1 MTDGS
6 GTRGVPRR
14 WSLAR
19 RLRGWLMVSVGGL
32 LIVVTGLAT
41 WFVRDTLARELDALV
56 AEEDAELQVDLM
68 ERPLDEEFVHE
79 VASKLDLETVG
90 ADLTVRVWRSPYDE
104 PWIVAGAAP
113 RSEWP
118 AVTPP
123 VEFASSAP
131 APDVRAFSTS
141 ATLAVIGADGAVRDE
156 ALRLEM
162 LIDGTPSSDRLHG
175 RLTVLVAVSW
185 ALGLAI
191 LLAGAQF
198 AGRLSTL
205 LRRVAESASPD
216 RWAVDVEPTAPS
228 TAPDEIHAVVAAFV
242 RGLDLLKERR
252 ARNVLLTAGLA
263 HELRSPL
270 QNLITE
276 AEVGL
281 LRDRDGDAYRALI
294 DRQLEELRKLALVV
308 DNLVTLTALGEHST
322 LRRDEEFD
330 LGEELELRL
339 EHERTEGAHRGIEI
353 QLTRV
358 GSCDLR
364 GDREALVLM
373 VRNLVGN
380 AIKWSPDGGIV
391 RIGLAGSSQTLE
403 ITIDDSGP
411 GVRAEERESIF
422 EAFRQGSTPRGSR
435 AGYGLGLALARAAA
449 DAAGGSVQVTSSPTG
464 GARFVARIPRPKSI
478 SPVPAEPPA

>member
-1 MTDGS
+1 MT
-6 GTRGVPRR
+6 GTEEDQGAPRR

-19 RLRGWLMVSVGGL
+19 RLRGWLVVSVGGL
-32 LIVVTGLAT
+32 LVVVTALAT
-41 WFVRDTLARELDALV
+41 WFVRDTLARELNALV
-56 AEEDAELQVDLM
+56 AEEEAELQVDLM
-68 ERPLDEEFVHE
+68 ERPLDEAFVRT
-79 VASKLDLETVG
+79 VASKLDLETIG
-90 ADLTVRVWRSPYDE
+90 ADLTVRVWRPPYDR
-104 PWIVAGAAP
+104 PWVVAGAPP
-113 RSEWP
+113 RLGWP
-118 AVTPP
+118 AEEPP
-123 VEFASSAP
+123 EEFASSAT
-131 APDVRAFSTS
+131 ARDVRTFSTS
-141 ATLAVIGADGAVRDE
+141 ATLPVLGEDGVARDE
-156 ALRLEM
+156 ALKLEM
-162 LIDGTPSSDRLHG
+162 LIDGAPLNDRLRG
-175 RLTVLVAVSW
+175 RLTVLLGVSW

-198 AGRLSTL
+198 AGRVSTL

-216 RWAVDVEPTAPS
+216 RWATDVEPTVPS

-242 RGLDLLKERR
+242 RALDLLKERR

-281 LRDRDGDAYRALI
+281 LRDRSGDAYRALI

-330 LGEELELRL
+330 LADELELRL
-339 EHERTEGAHRGIEI
+339 AHERAEGAHRGVEI
-353 QLTRV
+353 QLTRA

-380 AIKWSPDGGIV
+380 AIKWSPDGGTV
-391 RIGLAGSSQTLE
+391 QIGLEGSSE
-403 ITIDDSGP
+403 VVEVTIDDGGP

-422 EAFRQGSTPRGSR
+422 EAFRQGSTPRGAR

-449 DAAGGSVQVTSSPTG
+449 DAAGGSVQVTSSPRG
-464 GARFVARIPRPKSI
+464 GARFVARIPRPR
-478 SPVPAEPPA
+478 